1 MRKIYI
7 VREVPVNAFIGHT
20 IESVDRC
27 LLVDDTIAKLDDID
41 AYEVG
46 ELRQTRV
53 HRAKAAEGS
62 AA

>member
-27 LLVDDTIAKLDDID
+27 LLVDDTIAKLDDVD

-46 ELRQTRV
+46 ELQ
-53 HRAKAAEGS
+53 HMQAERS
-62 AA
+62 A